1 MSWKGLEGEDL
12 VQNLRQLVISFEPQI
27 REAGTVDQSEEALYH
42 LEENDEHFHRHEFV
56 KVLRRKIEDIIGP
69 LAEEEIERFESSIH
83 DSNGQETLINKI
95 TDKILHSRQYVIN
108 SIV

>member
-1 MSWKGLEGEDL
+1 M
-12 VQNLRQLVISFEPQI
+12 
-27 REAGTVDQSEEALYH
+27 
-42 LEENDEHFHRHEFV
+42 

-108 SIV
+108 SIVLTQTKKFEILFFFMKRFDVAINEN

>member
-42 LEENDEHFHRHEFV
+42 LEENDEHFHRSDMIFV
-56 KVLRRKIEDIIGP
+56 ISK
-69 LAEEEIERFESSIH
+69 
-83 DSNGQETLINKI
+83 TLIMLTFVPSFTLLTYTNGNDGRKWV
-95 TDKILHSRQYVIN
+95 VIPGPYCKTFVIYLYT
-108 SIV
+108 SA

>member
-42 LEENDEHFHRHEFV
+42 LEENDEHFHRSDMIFV
-56 KVLRRKIEDIIGP
+56 I
-69 LAEEEIERFESSIH
+69 S
-83 DSNGQETLINKI
+83 
-95 TDKILHSRQYVIN
+95 
-108 SIV
+108 